1 MQSVLYF
8 EINNPLRQHQTLTHL
23 TEVNVYDRHQ
33 PKKKQKKDKKKQQNK
48 QTNKQTN
55 KTKQYKQTQT
65 VGIKFDVHDAILE

>member
-1 MQSVLYF
+1 MIDIS
-8 EINNPLRQHQTLTHL
+8 
-23 TEVNVYDRHQ
+23 
-33 PKKKQKKDKKKQQNK
+33 KKKSKKKTKKKQQNK